1 MKTTFDEADYIIPHQ
16 VVTAFQKGKRTI
28 KVISADTDVFVLLC
42 YLIAHAL
49 SDCDTIPMF
58 GLAKEKDSQNKLT
71 IMILP

>member
-1 MKTTFDEADYIIPHQ
+1 MNAE
-16 VVTAFQKGKRTI
+16 
-28 KVISADTDVFVLLC
+28 VLLEDFNNDKHIISIRKTFEENTSTVSSL
-42 YLIAHAL
+42 LIAHAL